1 VSDTWHVFSSD
12 WNCPAQDQADG
23 KAQLSFHQR
32 QTIDA
37 LLRVQ
42 QAAARHARG
51 RNATYTCHQFVG
63 DIKTTSWLID
73 DTSLKFTD
81 RSDGVDYDYR
91 VQDRTCFK
99 GSLVEIRGLAQA
111 TVIGSGKQK
120 ILREA
125 VAFKMNQFK
134 NLYSDLTHL
143 WIFLNALTVAHFFRH
158 VCPIVDKGPRRVQP
172 ELKYFKVQF
181 DKDAIRTA
189 TTRHTEL
196 MNLEYTV
203 HKMPMGSYCPYTLVL
218 RADDLVLMNI
228 SLGISQ
234 RVLATVEAASSD
246 FGEGQMSDIDI
257 LIG

>member
-1 VSDTWHVFSSD
+1 MSDTWHVFSSD
-12 WNCPAQDQADG
+12 WNCPAQDQAG
-23 KAQLSFHQR
+23 GNAQLTFHQR

-42 QAAARHARG
+42 QAAAKHARG

-63 DIKTTSWLID
+63 DIKATCWLID
-73 DTSLKFTD
+73 DTSLEFTD

-91 VQDRTCFK
+91 VHERTCFK
-99 GSLVEIRGLAQA
+99 GSLVELRGLAQA
-111 TVIGSGKQK
+111 SVIGSGKQK
-120 ILREA
+120 IPGEA

-143 WIFLNALTVAHFFRH
+143 WIFLNALTVAHFFRY
-158 VCPIVDKGPRRVQP
+158 VCPIVDKGSRRIQP

-181 DKDAIRTA
+181 DQDAIRTA
-189 TTRHTEL
+189 TRRHTEL
-196 MNLEYTV
+196 MNLEYSV

-228 SLGISQ
+228 SLGINQ
-234 RVLATVEAASSD
+234 RVLASVDARRIDLDEVQIS
-246 FGEGQMSDIDI
+246 EIDI
-257 LIG
+257 LIE